1 MPGGK
6 IAFIEL
12 KATEKSVIRP
22 GQVAWLKTLEQ
33 MGFAAGRANSFEEA
47 LEIIE
52 RTV

>member
-6 IAFIEL
+6 AAFIEF
-12 KATEKSVIRP
+12 KADEKSVIRP
-22 GQVAWLKTLEQ
+22 GQVAWLMTLEQ

-52 RTV
+52 RAM